1 MIASPMTGLLRRGP
15 AGLLAV
21 ALLALAACETPEQ
34 IAARESQ
41 FNGKALDEVIA
52 VIGPPTERLRTEAV
66 WSFRETYVFHS
77 PNTVLINNKLV
88 TIGTTPHEGVRACT
102 YRAALAQGRV
112 VSGAYQGNGCARYAP
127 KLPG

>member
-1 MIASPMTGLLRRGP
+1 MIAGRMKGSPRRGP
-15 AGLLAV
+15 ATLLAV
-21 ALLALAACETPEQ
+21 ALLTLAACETSEQ
-34 IAARESQ
+34 IAARERQ

-52 VIGPPTERLRTEAV
+52 VIGPPTERSRTEAV

-102 YRAALAQGRV
+102 YRATIERGRV
-112 VSGAYQGNGCARYAP
+112 VSSTYQGNGCARYAP